1 MKYLYYK
8 LWQCFK
14 RIPTNDMP
22 ATNAMI
28 FLCMCQSANFFVIHI
43 ILATYSIVPFN
54 FNSKTEIYGF
64 SILIFSILTLL
75 NYLFLYKK
83 RDKIYDKYK
92 DESKKQK
99 LIGNILLILYI
110 VGSFALV
117 FYFGPKY
124 TSSIAA
130 MHTS

>member
-8 LWQCFK
+8 LWQTFK

-28 FLCMCQSANFFVIHI
+28 FISMCHFVNIFIIHL
-43 ILATYSIVPFN
+43 ILSLNSFVSMK
-54 FNSKTEIYGF
+54 FNSNNEIYTFVGIIY
-64 SILIFSILTLL
+64 SSLTLL
-75 NYLFLYKK
+75 DYLFLY
-83 RDKIYDKYK
+83 RNREKIYEKYK

-124 TSSIAA
+124 TLSNV
-130 MHTS
+130 TQ

>member
-8 LWQCFK
+8 LWQTFK

-28 FLCMCQSANFFVIHI
+28 FIAMCQFANIFIIHLMLSLNS
-43 ILATYSIVPFN
+43 LASMKFSSKSEVYAFTVPMC
-54 FNSKTEIYGF
+54 
-64 SILIFSILTLL
+64 LTVYVFD
-75 NYLFLYKK
+75 YLYLY
-83 RDKIYDKYK
+83 RNREKIYEKYK
-92 DESKKQK
+92 DESKRQK

-110 VGSFALV
+110 VVSFALV

-130 MHTS
+130 Q

>member
-28 FLCMCQSANFFVIHI
+28 FITTWQFLNLSLVYILLKYYFHIKFTIDNYITIVVI
-43 ILATYSIVPFN
+43 YSV
-54 FNSKTEIYGF
+54 
-64 SILIFSILTLL
+64 LTLL

-83 RDKIYDKYK
+83 RMMIYEKYK

-130 MHTS
+130 MHTP

>member
-28 FLCMCQSANFFVIHI
+28 FITTWQFLNLSLVYILLKYYFHIKFTIDNYITIVVI
-43 ILATYSIVPFN
+43 YSV
-54 FNSKTEIYGF
+54 
-64 SILIFSILTLL
+64 LTLL

-83 RDKIYDKYK
+83 RMMIYEKYK

-124 TSSIAA
+124 TSTIAA
-130 MHTS
+130 MHTP

>member
-1 MKYLYYK
+1 
-8 LWQCFK
+8 
-14 RIPTNDMP
+14 MP

-28 FLCMCQSANFFVIHI
+28 FITTWQFLNLSLVYILLKYYFHIKFTIDNYITIVVI
-43 ILATYSIVPFN
+43 YSV
-54 FNSKTEIYGF
+54 
-64 SILIFSILTLL
+64 LTLL

-83 RDKIYDKYK
+83 RMMIYEKYK

-130 MHTS
+130 MHTP

>member
-8 LWQCFK
+8 LWQLFT
-14 RIPTNDMP
+14 RIKTNDMP

-28 FLCMCQSANFFVIHI
+28 FITIWQFLNLSLVYILFKYYFHMKFTLSSKEDIYITIVII
-43 ILATYSIVPFN
+43 YSV
-54 FNSKTEIYGF
+54 S
-64 SILIFSILTLL
+64 TLL

-83 RDKIYDKYK
+83 REKIYEKYK

-130 MHTS
+130 MQTP

>member
-8 LWQCFK
+8 LWQTFK

-28 FLCMCQSANFFVIHI
+28 FIAMCQFANIFIIH
-43 ILATYSIVPFN
+43 LMLSLNSIASMKFSSKSEVYAFTVPMC
-54 FNSKTEIYGF
+54 
-64 SILIFSILTLL
+64 LIVYVLD
-75 NYLFLYKK
+75 YLYLYKNK
-83 RDKIYDKYK
+83 DKIYEKHK
-92 DESKKQK
+92 DESKRQK
-99 LIGNILLILYI
+99 LTGNILLILYI
-110 VGSFALV
+110 VISFALV

-130 MHTS
+130 Q

>member
-8 LWQCFK
+8 LWQTFK

-28 FLCMCQSANFFVIHI
+28 FISMCHFVNIFIIHL
-43 ILATYSIVPFN
+43 ILSLNLFVSMK
-54 FNSKTEIYGF
+54 FNSNNEIYTFVGIIY
-64 SILIFSILTLL
+64 SSLTLL
-75 NYLFLYKK
+75 DYLFLY
-83 RDKIYDKYK
+83 RNREKIYEKYK

-124 TSSIAA
+124 TLSNA
-130 MHTS
+130 TQ